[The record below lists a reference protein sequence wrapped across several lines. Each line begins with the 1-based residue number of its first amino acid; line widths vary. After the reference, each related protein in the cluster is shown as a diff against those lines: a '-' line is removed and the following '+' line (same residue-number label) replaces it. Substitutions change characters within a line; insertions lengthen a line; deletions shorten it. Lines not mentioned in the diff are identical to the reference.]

1 MGALQ
6 CQLRRWDWADPN
18 VSNRTAKLPGPQQG
32 LATGEMG
39 LGVSLHRSDMGPFM
53 SALGQKQTSAY
64 VRVMSA
70 LPPKADMDQPQRE
83 IIRLLYVV
91 TRQQVK
97 ALTACLELEGLE

>member
-1 MGALQ
+1 
-6 CQLRRWDWADPN
+6 
-18 VSNRTAKLPGPQQG
+18 
-32 LATGEMG
+32 MG
-39 LGVSLHRSDMGPFM
+39 LGVSLHRSDMGPLM
-53 SALGQKQTSAY
+53 SALGQKRTLE
-64 VRVMSA
+64 RLHPMSA